1 MIGYLEISLFF
12 PHYKRFC
19 THYGTFHKNEPL
31 TYLSGIEIVVNRRA
45 HLRSRIGKYE
55 KMRQHSPDIPLIP
68 DLECVWLHPPS
79 KKLTANRNPF
89 C

>member
-1 MIGYLEISLFF
+1 MVKMVRLLVRSHYRAVCLMIEYLEISLFF

-31 TYLSGIEIVVNRRA
+31 TFLSGIEIVVDHRA

-55 KMRQHSPDIPLIP
+55 PALP
-68 DLECVWLHPPS
+68 
-79 KKLTANRNPF
+79 
-89 C
+89 